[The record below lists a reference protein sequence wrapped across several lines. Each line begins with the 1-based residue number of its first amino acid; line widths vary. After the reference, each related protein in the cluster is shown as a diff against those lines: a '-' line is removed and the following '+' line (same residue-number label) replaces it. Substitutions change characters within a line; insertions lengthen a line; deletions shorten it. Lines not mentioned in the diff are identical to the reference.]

1 MNQVFIS
8 GFSKPSAESPEEQ
21 QWGHSR
27 CCCQHRPQAETQHTD
42 GQKVPEDVTGGEQD
56 LQSDVLGEP
65 AFTAGS
71 AGEPRPESGGG
82 ETEGPPKHLDGRI
95 DLGIPEEELTGVL
108 EELEL
113 SLRMTSAMEQE
124 KVEHLSRLTETE
136 SSGGAVR
143 RRKRRRRVKKESE

>member
-1 MNQVFIS
+1 MSTFFQT
-8 GFSKPSAESPEEQ
+8 EYPEEQ

-42 GQKVPEDVTGGEQD
+42 GQKVPEDVTAGEQD

-65 AFTAGS
+65 GFMTGS
-71 AGEPRPESGGG
+71 AGEARPENGGG
-82 ETEGPPKHLDGRI
+82 ETEGLPKHRDGGI
-95 DLGIPEEELTGVL
+95 DLGVPEEELVGVL

-124 KVEHLSRLTETE
+124 KVEHLGRLTEAE

-143 RRKRRRRVKKESE
+143 RRKRRRRAKKASE